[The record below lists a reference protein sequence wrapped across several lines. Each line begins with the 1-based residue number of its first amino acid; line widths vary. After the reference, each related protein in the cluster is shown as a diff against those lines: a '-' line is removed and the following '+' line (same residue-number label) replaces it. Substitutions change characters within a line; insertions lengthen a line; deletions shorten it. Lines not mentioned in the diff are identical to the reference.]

1 MKTENRSAQVQ
12 NLALA
17 ALFMAAGL
25 VLPFLTG
32 QIPQIG
38 SMLLPMHLPVL
49 LCGLVCGWQYGALV
63 GAILPLLRYL
73 LFGMPPVFPTGVAMC
88 FELAAYGFLAGWL
101 YAHSRWKC
109 VKALYACLIPAMI
122 GGRLVWGVVEVVLLG
137 LTGSAFTWSAFL
149 AGCSTPC
156 RASFCS
162 WCSSRPLWSRW
173 TARVSAAL
181 AQTPPPNRQK
191 NRSNKKPLR
200 PKRKTGRAKI

>member
-63 GAILPLLRYL
+63 GAVLPLLRYL

-149 AGCSTPC
+149 AGAVLNAVPGIILQLVFIPAFMVALDRTGF
-156 RASFCS
+156 RRFGANH
-162 WCSSRPLWSRW
+162 
-173 TARVSAAL
+173 AAQP
-181 AQTPPPNRQK
+181 AE
-191 NRSNKKPLR
+191 KPQQ
-200 PKRKTGRAKI
+200 

>member
-63 GAILPLLRYL
+63 GAVLPLLRYL

-149 AGCSTPC
+149 AGAVLNAVPGIILQLVFIPAFMVALDRTGFC
-156 RASFCS
+156 RFGAN
-162 WCSSRPLWSRW
+162 P
-173 TARVSAAL
+173 AAQP
-181 AQTPPPNRQK
+181 AE
-191 NRSNKKPLR
+191 KPQQ
-200 PKRKTGRAKI
+200 

>member
-63 GAILPLLRYL
+63 GAVLPLVRYL

-149 AGCSTPC
+149 AGAVLNAVPGIILQLVFIPAFMVALDRTGF
-156 RASFCS
+156 RSFGAN
-162 WCSSRPLWSRW
+162 P
-173 TARVSAAL
+173 AAQP
-181 AQTPPPNRQK
+181 AE
-191 NRSNKKPLR
+191 KPQQ
-200 PKRKTGRAKI
+200 

>member
-63 GAILPLLRYL
+63 GAVLPLLRYL

-122 GGRLVWGVVEVVLLG
+122 GGRLVWGVVEIVLLG

-149 AGCSTPC
+149 AGAVLNAVPGIILQLVFIPAFMVALDRTGFRRFGVNP
-156 RASFCS
+156 
-162 WCSSRPLWSRW
+162 
-173 TARVSAAL
+173 AAQP
-181 AQTPPPNRQK
+181 AE
-191 NRSNKKPLR
+191 KPQQ
-200 PKRKTGRAKI
+200 

>member
-63 GAILPLLRYL
+63 GAVLPLLRYL

-149 AGCSTPC
+149 AGAVLNAVPGIILQLVFIPAHGC
-156 RASFCS
+156 A
-162 WCSSRPLWSRW
+162 
-173 TARVSAAL
+173 
-181 AQTPPPNRQK
+181 
-191 NRSNKKPLR
+191 
-200 PKRKTGRAKI
+200 

>member
-63 GAILPLLRYL
+63 GAVLPLLRYL

-149 AGCSTPC
+149 AGAVLNAVPGIILQLVFIPAFMVALDRTGFSRFGATP
-156 RASFCS
+156 AVQ
-162 WCSSRPLWSRW
+162 P
-173 TARVSAAL
+173 AE
-181 AQTPPPNRQK
+181 
-191 NRSNKKPLR
+191 KPQQ
-200 PKRKTGRAKI
+200 

>member
-32 QIPQIG
+32 QIAQIG

-63 GAILPLLRYL
+63 GAVLPLLRYL

-149 AGCSTPC
+149 AGAVLNAVPGIILQLVFIPAFMFALDRTGFRRFGANP
-156 RASFCS
+156 
-162 WCSSRPLWSRW
+162 
-173 TARVSAAL
+173 AAQP
-181 AQTPPPNRQK
+181 AE
-191 NRSNKKPLR
+191 KPQQ
-200 PKRKTGRAKI
+200 

>member
-63 GAILPLLRYL
+63 GAVLPLLRYL

-149 AGCSTPC
+149 AGAVLNAVPGIILQLVFIPAFMVALDRTGFRRFGANP
-156 RASFCS
+156 
-162 WCSSRPLWSRW
+162 
-173 TARVSAAL
+173 AA
-181 AQTPPPNRQK
+181 QPTE
-191 NRSNKKPLR
+191 KPQQ
-200 PKRKTGRAKI
+200 

>member
-63 GAILPLLRYL
+63 GAVLPLLRYL

-149 AGCSTPC
+149 AGAVLNAVPGIILQLVFIPAFMVALDRTGFRRFGVNP
-156 RASFCS
+156 
-162 WCSSRPLWSRW
+162 
-173 TARVSAAL
+173 AAQP
-181 AQTPPPNRQK
+181 AE
-191 NRSNKKPLR
+191 KPQQ
-200 PKRKTGRAKI
+200 